1 MEHLPLRVVLNLTDT
16 NFQSQAQILRNQV
29 ETAGGTF
36 IEHKDLSPIQ
46 FLSKVHRIFWQ
57 ALFLQHFRF

>member
-1 MEHLPLRVVLNLTDT
+1 MEYLPLRVVLNLTDPD
-16 NFQSQAQILRNQV
+16 FQSQAQILRNQV

-46 FLSKVHRIFWQ
+46 FLSKVRHIFEPM
-57 ALFLQHFRF
+57 LFLLHYHL